1 MRFEVVVLAKVD
13 DLAHHTGVSGGRNE
27 MRPARSVPQPLEPSA
42 TVAGVVPRSAMR
54 SVMSRPASAAAFT
67 QDMGLETVSTAQ
79 AAELLGVSESAI
91 RDRIAGDE
99 LPGAAMT
106 GGAWRIP
113 VSSLRITDRSL
124 SARWPDA
131 AEPPPYVRRLIE
143 RLGAFET
150 GTIPC
155 AQAAQIAGIGTKAM
169 RSGLRSGR
177 IPGGRLVGGSWLVTV
192 AEFGEW
198 LGIRQVA

>member
-1 MRFEVVVLAKVD
+1 MTVRSS
-13 DLAHHTGVSGGRNE
+13 SGPRRLRVE
-27 MRPARSVPQPLEPSA
+27 L
-42 TVAGVVPRSAMR
+42 VPRSATPQA
-54 SVMSRPASAAAFT
+54 MSRCASRAAFT
-67 QDMGLETVSTAQ
+67 HCMGLVTVSTAQ
-79 AAELLGVSESAI
+79 AAELLDVSEETI
-91 RDRIAGDE
+91 RDRIADDVF
-99 LPGAAMT
+99 PGVTME

-113 VSSLRITDRSL
+113 ISSLRVLRPASSGGSQFD
-124 SARWPDA
+124 P
-131 AEPPPYVRRLIE
+131 EPPPYIQHLIE
-143 RLGAFET
+143 RLEAFGT

-155 AQAAQIAGIGTKAM
+155 ADAARIAGIGIKAM

>member
-1 MRFEVVVLAKVD
+1 MTVRA
-13 DLAHHTGVSGGRNE
+13 VSDP
-27 MRPARSVPQPLEPSA
+27 RPLPSEL
-42 TVAGVVPRSAMR
+42 VPRSATLLM
-54 SVMSRPASAAAFT
+54 MSRSGFGTAFT
-67 QDMGLETVSTAQ
+67 QCMGLETVSTAQ
-79 AAELLGVSESAI
+79 AAALLGISEGAV
-91 RDRIAGDE
+91 RDRIASNE
-99 LPGAAMT
+99 LAGATML

-113 VSSLRITDRSL
+113 VSSLRVVDR
-124 SARWPDA
+124 APEPGPPVD

-143 RLGAFET
+143 RLEAFES

-155 AQAAQIAGIGTKAM
+155 AQAAQIAGIGIKAM
-169 RSGLRSGR
+169 RSGLRSGC

>member
-1 MRFEVVVLAKVD
+1 M
-13 DLAHHTGVSGGRNE
+13 S
-27 MRPARSVPQPLEPSA
+27 RSVA
-42 TVAGVVPRSAMR
+42 R
-54 SVMSRPASAAAFT
+54 AAFT
-67 QDMGLETVSTAQ
+67 QCMGLETVSTAQ
-79 AAELLGVSESAI
+79 AAELLGVSEGAI

-99 LPGAAMT
+99 LPGSAMK

-113 VSSLRITDRSL
+113 VSSLRMAERSP
-124 SARWPDA
+124 SADVPVD

-143 RLGAFET
+143 RLDAFET
-150 GTIPC
+150 GTIPS
-155 AQAAQIAGIGTKAM
+155 AQAAQIAGIGIKAM

-177 IPGGRLVGGSWLVTV
+177 IPGGRLVGGSWFVTV